1 MVYHQLL
8 FASIPLYSA
17 ANLFHNIVRAFTKIW
32 LIFVRIRLEPTRS
45 LVKKGTWRAK
55 KTDPSGRGWIR

>member
-32 LIFVRIRLEPTRS
+32 LIFVRIRLGPTQG
-45 LVKKGTWRAK
+45 LVKKGIWRAK
-55 KTDPSGRGWIR
+55 KI